1 MDEGLALLS
10 KVAQTGGI
18 EDILSAGVEAR
29 LFADPEQGEIWD
41 KIVDLTRKYKG
52 ALSISTMREEIA
64 VDHPNF
70 RFEMNSDPTEYI
82 LQRFF
87 RSAKRRAAIQA
98 LENLADIVDDPH
110 MVDSIDEHFL
120 AAARDVSTLVPSGK
134 IARYSDIKERIKQYH
149 KDQFTGHLPGVPF
162 GIPAIDMV
170 TNGIQPHDYV
180 TIAGWSGMGKSTLGL
195 FVSYNVYVAG
205 YTPMIFSLEMEA
217 HALLRKY
224 DALAAHFSTSAQ
236 KSLCLSSQD
245 VERWEMAAERIAN
258 ARNDIVII
266 DDVGRCTPERVYSEM
281 VKRKPDLVVVDY
293 VTLMESPRKS
303 DQHWQEVTYITKDLK
318 QSARDLKIPVIGIA
332 QTNAVGD
339 NGYKGSNIAYSK
351 SIVRDS
357 DVMIELHS
365 DDDMK
370 AKNQMEVKL
379 VKNRDGRTLN
389 TSLLWEVDTMN
400 FEPWSLIHAFKDR
413 EIAEPA

>member
-10 KVAQTGGI
+10 KVAQTGAI
-18 EDILSAGVEAR
+18 EDLLSAGVEAR
-29 LFADPEQGEIWD
+29 LFTDPEQGEIWD
-41 KIVDLTRKYKG
+41 KIVNLTVKYKG
-52 ALSISTMREEIA
+52 ALSIGTLREEIA

-70 RFEMNSDPTEYI
+70 RFEMNSDPTEFI
-82 LQRFF
+82 LQKFF
-87 RSAKRRAAIQA
+87 KSAKRRAAIAA

-110 MVDSIDEHFL
+110 MVEQIDEHFL
-120 AAARDVSTLVPSGK
+120 AAARDVATLIPSGR
-134 IARYSDIKERIKQYH
+134 IARYSDMKDRIRQYH
-149 KDQFTGHLPGVPF
+149 KDQFTGHLPGIPF
-162 GIPAIDMV
+162 GIPDIDRV

-195 FVSYNVYVAG
+195 FTSYNVYVAG

-217 HALLRKY
+217 SALLRKY
-224 DALAAHFSTSAQ
+224 DALAAHFSTSAM
-236 KSLCLSSQD
+236 KSLNLSAHE
-245 VERWEMAAERIAN
+245 VEQWEKAAERVEN
-258 ARNDIVII
+258 ARNDIIII

-281 VKRKPDLVVVDY
+281 VKHKPDLVVVDY

-318 QSARDLKIPVIGIA
+318 QTARDLKIPIIGIA

-339 NGYKGSNIAYSK
+339 QGFKGSNIAYSK

-357 DVMIELHS
+357 DVLIELQA
-365 DDDMK
+365 DDEMK
-370 AKNQMEVKL
+370 AKSQMEVKL

-389 TSLLWEVDTMN
+389 TNLLWEVDTMN
-400 FEPWSLIHAFKDR
+400 FEPWSLIHTFKDR
-413 EIAEPA
+413 ELEASA